1 VNTVTIGIVTD
12 CLALS
17 IREEP
22 DSDGKVI
29 GTVDALSELMIDE
42 GASNEDFYK
51 VCTEAGVEGFCS
63 KRYVAVRP
71 KE

>member
-1 VNTVTIGIVTD
+1 MNTVTIGIVTD
-12 CLALS
+12 CLSLS

-42 GASNEDFYK
+42 GFYK

-71 KE
+71 KG

>member
-1 VNTVTIGIVTD
+1 MNTVTIGIVTD
-12 CLALS
+12 CLSLS

-51 VCTEAGVEGFCS
+51 VCTEAVVEGFCS

-71 KE
+71 KG

>member
-1 VNTVTIGIVTD
+1 MNTVTIGIVTD
-12 CLALS
+12 CLSLS

-42 GASNEDFYK
+42 GASNEDFLQSMY
-51 VCTEAGVEGFCS
+51 
-63 KRYVAVRP
+63 
-71 KE
+71 

>member
-1 VNTVTIGIVTD
+1 MNTVTIGIVTD

-42 GASNEDFYK
+42 GA
-51 VCTEAGVEGFCS
+51 
-63 KRYVAVRP
+63 
-71 KE
+71 